1 MILFETTFAR
11 LAHSY
16 VNETLHIFNS
26 GSHCTRMETLPRAM
40 IRFSVHTL
48 KCTLKC
54 FRCAVVARAEKA
66 VEFSNIIKTNKF
78 RENCAPR
85 VFAQL
90 LNLLHSV
97 SARIKQCNTKNYI
110 KSARSVPINPEPWA
124 TIVFKKVDYLF
135 IKRIHSCRALNRFF
149 YPEIAEKNRF
159 TIRGSQTRP
168 IAFSRTEE
176 VLH

>member
-1 MILFETTFAR
+1 MCFVTYTKAPARQSNVLDPKCDREVEQATLTQLDNRLIAQPYELSAPIRDHIRQVFAR

-110 KSARSVPINPEPWA
+110 KSARSVPINPEP
-124 TIVFKKVDYLF
+124 
-135 IKRIHSCRALNRFF
+135 
-149 YPEIAEKNRF
+149 
-159 TIRGSQTRP
+159 
-168 IAFSRTEE
+168 
-176 VLH
+176 